1 MNNTS
6 KKNKIIYILIA
17 LLLIITIGLTALN
30 YYINSENFRVNVKS
44 ILSQRLE
51 NILGKK
57 VEIGSID
64 SISLQSIKLT
74 HLVISESNQDE
85 PNILFQAK
93 EAEVK
98 FFIFLPFL
106 HGGKE
111 WKLEVKEITFSEAN
125 FDLTRDFNGDFDL
138 VKKFQFDITSLQENI
153 TIAKINFKNSYIVYN
168 DESVYHYSE
177 DYLTTK
183 AKNINGSFDL
193 THLPEIKFDINGIQD
208 PDEALLSL
216 SGFFFVDKIEYS
228 LDFHLQN
235 ADITHFQYYLEAA
248 ELFNISNGKFD
259 LKLNLSFSSEGDS
272 DVPFWQGETTF
283 YQANAR
289 PLFLKEIPFQQI
301 DGSARFSKPEI
312 TLSSVTGLYHERIIR
327 LEGLVL
333 TEPEVYYD
341 LNIEGLELNA
351 ALLKEDISL
360 FTDEDYGFILE
371 GEVGLS
377 GNISGLP
384 DSFYFKGEVNS
395 AEIKIENTPFTNISG
410 DFVLNNNGLTISELE
425 SGDSNGSI
433 LINGELSWA
442 QDIPSYQFI
451 VKTSS
456 LSLRHSLLKQFSAL
470 QDFSGNIESQFQIE
484 SRGEGISNTELNGT
498 FSIKDMRRG
507 DTALPAPL
515 AGNLRATI
523 DFTDNIIS
531 IEELNLFSGEGNG
544 SLQGDIRF
552 EELISFMLDFK
563 YQIPDLAIYSNLLQ
577 PELQISGNMALQ
589 GKAAGD
595 VRKPEITIDL
605 KLSEFSIQDHRAE
618 ELTGKLVYE
627 KDTLSIESFTLNN
640 QDLKLTAGGRII
652 FSQQGEPEINI
663 SYQLPSLDIKP
674 LLEIM
679 DYQIP
684 LSGYVEG
691 NGDIQG
697 IWPELKAK
705 GSFKLEGVTYQD
717 YPLGQ
722 GEADFNI
729 EPDQTILSGIDADTD
744 ADNQDKNVDN
754 FLSRIG
760 QYYSLNLE
768 HLQLQN
774 EMIKLSAK
782 GQAKTVEGFP
792 FSLDIEF
799 SHQEFNDMVEHF
811 YPEGK
816 SINRFL
822 PSRITGNIACS
833 GNSDT
838 QNILLT
844 SLLIPQQEEN
854 NPASR
859 LEAILTV
866 DKNGLEISDFQLIQ
880 SEGSLSAEGRI
891 APDGSLDINF
901 QATRLDLST
910 LITLVAADEDIKG
923 IMDIEGLCSGTL
935 QQPTISIIAKIEE
948 GYFRKF
954 NYENLDSELIWDS
967 MTNRIEVKKFTIAL
981 EEKYQITAQGN
992 IPMKGLS
999 FTMKEE
1005 LDITPAYSDIPLD
1018 FQISMERADLNIIKV
1033 FWQDTFSE
1041 ITGTVDL
1048 KLLLTGTADHPV
1060 INGAIGIYQG
1070 MAHLADL
1077 PVQIGELNGT
1087 INIINNKVTIPSIPF
1102 IAYENHFNLSGG
1114 LELVR
1119 FLPDN
1124 LSFIIKNEDGRIAYQ
1139 NILESG
1145 VDLGLIISN
1154 SMLSPQI
1161 GGQVILSDGTLNIN
1175 NLLQLEEGM
1184 HFASSPPS
1192 LLGNNSTEQLNVN
1205 IELAEPF
1212 KLKMSNAE
1220 IDISGKIVLNGSLLE
1235 PVPKGTLSLKK
1246 GYFIYFDKRF
1256 SILDGMVTINGI
1268 NPDNIELNAR
1278 ANTNV
1283 QGVQIN
1289 INVLGNLL
1297 NPQILLSSQPA
1308 LKETEILSLL
1318 AFDRN
1323 IEGLSEGEINQLLSQ
1338 EMVNI
1343 IFQSLQIN
1351 LFRRFERE
1359 IAEGLGL
1366 EFLRIT
1372 FNNHRN
1378 DDSYFFLEDLNL
1390 ADLTLEVGKNIGDDL
1405 LITYSTPL
1413 DFHGEAS
1420 LTLDYKLSPEFTF
1433 STQLEN
1439 ISFREEDYKIK
1450 FGLELRF

>member
-1 MNNTS
+1 MNNIS
-6 KKNKIIYILIA
+6 KKNKIIYIIIA

-64 SISLQSIKLT
+64 SISLQSIGLT
-74 HLVISESNQDE
+74 RLIISESNQDE

-125 FDLTRDFNGDFDL
+125 FDLTRDFDGDFDL
-138 VKKFQFDITSLQENI
+138 VKKFQFDLTSLQENI
-153 TIAKINFKNSYIVYN
+153 TIARINFKNSYIVYN

-183 AKNINGSFDL
+183 AKDINGSFDL

-283 YQANAR
+283 CQTNVR
-289 PLFLKEIPFQQI
+289 PHFLKEIPFQQI

-312 TLSSVTGLYHERIIR
+312 TLSSVSGLYHERIIR

-341 LNIEGLELNA
+341 LNVEGLGLNA
-351 ALLKEDISL
+351 ALLKEDLSL

-371 GEVGLS
+371 GEAGLS

-384 DSFYFKGEVNS
+384 DGFCFKGEVNS
-395 AEIKIENTPFTNISG
+395 AEIKIENTPFINISG
-410 DFVLNNNGLTISELE
+410 GFILNNNGLTISELE
-425 SGDSNGSI
+425 SRDSNGSI
-433 LINGELSWA
+433 LINGGFSWA
-442 QDIPSYQFI
+442 QGIPSYQFI

-470 QDFSGNIESQFQIE
+470 RDFSGNIESQFQIE
-484 SRGEGISNTELNGT
+484 SPREGISNTELSGD
-498 FSIKDMRRG
+498 FSITDMRRG
-507 DTALPAPL
+507 DTSLPAPL

-523 DFTDNIIS
+523 DFADNVLS
-531 IEELNLFSGEGNG
+531 IEELKLFSGEGNG
-544 SLQGDIRF
+544 DLQGDIRF
-552 EELISFMLDFK
+552 EKLISFMLDFK

-577 PELQISGNMALQ
+577 PELQISGNMALE
-589 GKAAGD
+589 GRAAGN
-595 VRKPEITIDL
+595 VHKPEITIDL
-605 KLSEFSIQDHRAE
+605 KLSEFSMQDHQAE
-618 ELTGKLVYE
+618 ELRGKLVYE
-627 KDTLSIESFTLNN
+627 RDTLSIESFTLNN
-640 QDLKLTAGGRII
+640 QNLKLTAGGEIV
-652 FSQQGEPEINI
+652 FSQQGKPEMNI
-663 SYQLPSLDIKP
+663 SYQLPSLAIKP
-674 LLEIM
+674 LLETM
-679 DYQIP
+679 DYQTP

-697 IWPELKAK
+697 IWPELRAK
-705 GSFKLEGVTYQD
+705 GSFKLEGLIYQD

-729 EPDQTILSGIDADTD
+729 EPDQAILSDTD
-744 ADNQDKNVDN
+744 IDNQGKNVDN
-754 FLSRIG
+754 FLSGIG

-774 EMIKLSAK
+774 EMIKLDAK
-782 GQAKTVEGFP
+782 GQAKMGEGFP

-799 SHQEFNDMVEHF
+799 SQQKFNGMVEYF

-822 PSRITGNIACS
+822 PSRVTGNIACS

-844 SLLIPQQEEN
+844 SLLIPQQGEN

-859 LEAILTV
+859 LEAMLAL
-866 DKNGLEISDFQLIQ
+866 DKDGLKISDFQLIQ
-880 SEGSLSAEGRI
+880 PEGSLSAEGRI
-891 APDGSLDINF
+891 TPDRSLDINF
-901 QATRLDLST
+901 QATRLDLSS
-910 LITLVAADEDIKG
+910 LITLIAIDEDLKG

-948 GYFRKF
+948 GYFREF
-954 NYENLDSELIWDS
+954 NFENLESELICNS
-967 MTNRIEVKKFTIAL
+967 MTNQIEVKKFNIAL
-981 EEKYQITAQGN
+981 EEQYQITAQGN
-992 IPMKGLS
+992 IPMRSLT
-999 FTMKEE
+999 FIMEEE
-1005 LDITPAYSDIPLD
+1005 LDLTPAYSDIPLD
-1018 FQISMERADLNIIKV
+1018 FQISMEKADLNIIKV

-1041 ITGTVDL
+1041 ITGTADL

-1060 INGAIGIYQG
+1060 INGIIGIYQG
-1070 MAHLADL
+1070 VAHLADL
-1077 PVQIGELNGT
+1077 PVQIGEINNT
-1087 INIINNKVTIPSIPF
+1087 INIINNKIIIPPIPF
-1102 IAYENHFNLSGG
+1102 IAYENRFSFSGG

-1124 LSFIIKNEDGRIAYQ
+1124 LSFIIKNEDGRIVYQ

-1145 VDLGLIISN
+1145 IDLGLIISN
-1154 SMLSPQI
+1154 SILSPQI
-1161 GGQVILSDGTLNIN
+1161 SGQILLSDGILNVN
-1175 NLLQLEEGM
+1175 NLLRLEEGM
-1184 HFASSPPS
+1184 HFASLSSP
-1192 LLGNNSTEQLNVN
+1192 LGNNSTEQLNVD
-1205 IELAEPF
+1205 IELDEPF
-1212 KLKMSNAE
+1212 KLKMNNAE
-1220 IDISGKIVLNGSLLE
+1220 IDISGKIVLNGSLLK
-1235 PVPKGTLSLKK
+1235 PTPKGTLTLKK

-1256 SILDGMVTINGI
+1256 SILDGMATINGM

-1323 IEGLSEGEINQLLSQ
+1323 IEGLSEGEIDQLLSQ

-1343 IFQSLQIN
+1343 LFQSLQIN

-1366 EFLRIT
+1366 EFLRIS

-1378 DDSYFFLEDLNL
+1378 DDSYFFLEDLHL

-1420 LTLDYKLSPEFTF
+1420 ITLDYTLSPEFTF

-1450 FGLELRF
+1450 FGLEFRF

>member
-1 MNNTS
+1 MLIKKLFLNNF
-6 KKNKIIYILIA
+6 KKRIVIHLS
-17 LLLIITIGLTALN
+17 LLLIVFLMIITPDYSSLAQANVREAIVKVYTVSNYPDYYNPWSMQGPRASSGSGCIIENNLILTNAH
-30 YYINSENFRVNVKS
+30 VV
-44 ILSQRLE
+44 
-51 NILGKK
+51 
-57 VEIGSID
+57 
-64 SISLQSIKLT
+64 
-74 HLVISESNQDE
+74 SNQTFLQVRKYGDTERYRARVVAVSHLTDLALLTVDE
-85 PNILFQAK
+85 P
-93 EAEVK
+93 E
-98 FFIFLPFL
+98 FFTQTPFL
-106 HGGKE
+106 
-111 WKLEVKEITFSEAN
+111 
-125 FDLTRDFNGDFDL
+125 
-138 VKKFQFDITSLQENI
+138 
-153 TIAKINFKNSYIVYN
+153 
-168 DESVYHYSE
+168 
-177 DYLTTK
+177 
-183 AKNINGSFDL
+183 SFGE
-193 THLPEIKFDINGIQD
+193 LPEIQQEVLVYGFPVGGDM
-208 PDEALLSL
+208 LSITKGVI
-216 SGFFFVDKIEYS
+216 SRIEHQPYV
-228 LDFHLQN
+228 H
-235 ADITHFQYYLEAA
+235 
-248 ELFNISNGKFD
+248 
-259 LKLNLSFSSEGDS
+259 SSS
-272 DVPFWQGETTF
+272 V
-283 YQANAR
+283 
-289 PLFLKEIPFQQI
+289 FLAGQI
-301 DGSARFSKPEI
+301 DAAINPGNSGGPVLVDGKIVGVVMQGIPSAQNIGYMVPIPVIHHFFAD
-312 TLSSVTGLYHERIIR
+312 
-327 LEGLVL
+327 LEDGILDGY
-333 TEPEVYYD
+333 P
-341 LNIEGLELNA
+341 
-351 ALLKEDISL
+351 SL
-360 FTDEDYGFILE
+360 GI
-371 GEVGLS
+371 GLS
-377 GNISGLP
+377 DG
-384 DSFYFKGEVNS
+384 FYFKGEVNS
-395 AEIKIENTPFTNISG
+395 AEIKIENTPFANISG
-410 DFVLNNNGLTISELE
+410 GFVLNNNGLTISELE
-425 SGDSNGSI
+425 SRDPNGSI

-442 QDIPSYQFI
+442 EDIPSYQFI
-451 VKTSS
+451 VKTSN
-456 LSLRHSLLKQFSAL
+456 LSLHHSLLKQFSAL
-470 QDFSGNIESQFQIE
+470 QGFSGNIESRFQIE
-484 SRGEGISNTELNGT
+484 SPREGISNTELNGT
-498 FSIKDMRRG
+498 FSIKNMGRG
-507 DTALPAPL
+507 DISLPAPL

-523 DFTDNIIS
+523 DFTDNTLS
-531 IEELNLFSGEGNG
+531 IEELKLFSGEGNG
-544 SLQGDIRF
+544 NLQGDIRF
-552 EELISFMLDFK
+552 EELVSFMLNFK
-563 YQIPDLAIYSNLLQ
+563 YQIPDLTIYSNLLQ
-577 PELQISGNMALQ
+577 PESKISGNMALE
-589 GKAAGD
+589 GKATGN
-595 VRKPEITIDL
+595 VHKPEITIDL
-605 KLSEFSIQDHRAE
+605 KLSEFSLQDHQAE

-627 KDTLSIESFTLNN
+627 KGTLSIESFTLNN
-640 QDLKLTAGGRII
+640 QDLKLTAGGKII
-652 FSQQGEPEINI
+652 FSQQGKPEMNI
-663 SYQLPSLDIKP
+663 SYQLPSLAIKP
-674 LLEIM
+674 LMETM

-691 NGDIQG
+691 NGNIQG

-722 GEADFNI
+722 GKVDFNI
-729 EPDQTILSGIDADTD
+729 EPDQPILSGT
-744 ADNQDKNVDN
+744 DNQGKNVDN

-774 EMIKLSAK
+774 EMIELGAK
-782 GQAKTVEGFP
+782 GQAKMGEGFP

-799 SHQEFNDMVEHF
+799 SHQEFNDMFEHF

-822 PSRITGNIACS
+822 PSRITGNIVCS
-833 GNSDT
+833 GNNDT

-844 SLLIPQQEEN
+844 FLLIPQQGEN

-859 LEAILTV
+859 LEAMLAL
-866 DKNGLEISDFQLIQ
+866 DKDGLEISDFQLIQ

-891 APDGSLDINF
+891 APDRSLDINF

-910 LITLVAADEDIKG
+910 SIGLIAIDEEIKG
-923 IMDIEGLCSGTL
+923 IMDIKGLCSGTL
-935 QQPTISIIAKIEE
+935 EQPTISIIAKIEE

-954 NYENLDSELIWDS
+954 NYENLESELIWDS
-967 MTNRIEVKKFTIAL
+967 MINQIEVKKLAIAL

-992 IPMKGLS
+992 IPTKSLA

-1005 LDITPAYSDIPLD
+1005 LDLSPDYSDIPLD
-1018 FQISMERADLNIIKV
+1018 FQINMERADLNIIKV

-1041 ITGTVDL
+1041 ITGTADL
-1048 KLLLTGTADHPV
+1048 KLLLTGTADYPV
-1060 INGAIGIYQG
+1060 INGTIGIYQG

-1077 PVQIGELNGT
+1077 PVQIGEINNT

-1102 IAYENHFNLSGG
+1102 IAYENRFSFSGG

-1161 GGQVILSDGTLNIN
+1161 SGQVILSDGTLNIN

-1192 LLGNNSTEQLNVN
+1192 LLGNNSIEQLNVN

-1212 KLKMSNAE
+1212 KLKMNNAE

-1235 PVPKGTLSLKK
+1235 PAPKGTLSLKK

-1297 NPQILLSSQPA
+1297 NPQILLSSQPV

-1323 IEGLSEGEINQLLSQ
+1323 IEGLSEGEIDQLLSQ

-1343 IFQSLQIN
+1343 LFQSLQIN

-1366 EFLRIT
+1366 EFLRIS

-1378 DDSYFFLEDLNL
+1378 DDSYFFLEDLHL

-1413 DFHGEAS
+1413 DFHGDAN

-1439 ISFREEDYKIK
+1439 FSFKKEDYKIK